1 MTSDDLDRRGETGDT
16 RKILNAAA
24 VRDRAHSLLET
35 GLAGNLAHFST
46 DVGQLEKTADF
57 VLDVTKAAYPDL
69 QIPFHARWRH
79 FETGGIDRWA
89 MIGAARRW
97 GELRQMGRAAF
108 DLVIASVLLDAG
120 AGADWRYAESATGQ
134 DYTRSEGLAV
144 ASVGMFMSGYFSGDP
159 MDPFRCDA
167 GALSALTAEEVG
179 RGFQVGTDNPMVGL
193 EGRVDL
199 LRRLGDV
206 CRLRE
211 DLFATE
217 DDARPGGL
225 FDILFNEAGGQDG
238 MLAAPR
244 ILELVLEALGPI
256 WPGRVKLNDVNLGD
270 TWLHPDIRTDDATNG
285 LVPLHKLSQWLS
297 YSLIEPLIWS
307 GVRVLEIDG
316 LTGLAEYRNGGLFI
330 DSGVLKLKEEAQATQ
345 SHEIGSELIVEWRA
359 LTVALLDRLADIVRR
374 KLDVDEQQ
382 LPLAC
387 VLEGGSWA
395 AGRVI
400 AKKKR
405 ADGGPPLSLVSD
417 GTVF

>member
-1 MTSDDLDRRGETGDT
+1 MTSEDLDRRGETGDT

-24 VRDRAHSLLET
+24 VRERAHILLET
-35 GLAGNLAHFST
+35 GLAGNLAHFSV
-46 DVGQLEKTADF
+46 DIGRLENAADL
-57 VLDVTKAAYPDL
+57 VLDVTRQAYPDL

-79 FETGGIDRWA
+79 FETDGIDRWA

-108 DLVIASVLLDAG
+108 DLVISSVLLDAG
-120 AGADWRYAESATGQ
+120 AGPDWRYTESATEQTYG
-134 DYTRSEGLAV
+134 RSEGLAV

-167 GALSALTAEEVG
+167 GTLSLLTAGEVA

-193 EGRVDL
+193 EGRAEL

-225 FDILFNEAGGQDG
+225 FDVLFNEAGEQDG

-244 ILELVLEALGPI
+244 ILELVLEALGPV
-256 WPGRVKLNDVNLGD
+256 WPGRIKFNDVSLGD
-270 TWLHPDIRTDDATNG
+270 TWLHPGIKTDDATTG

-297 YSLIEPLIWS
+297 YSLVEPLIWS
-307 GVRVLEIDG
+307 GVRVLEING

-330 DSGVLKLKEEAQATQ
+330 DTGVLKLKDEAQMNQ
-345 SHEIGSELIVEWRA
+345 PHEIGSELIVEWRA

-374 KLDVDEQQ
+374 KLDADEQQ

-395 AGRVI
+395 AGRQI
-400 AKKKR
+400 AKEKR
-405 ADGGPPLSLVSD
+405 ADGGPPLLLVSD

>member
-1 MTSDDLDRRGETGDT
+1 MISDAVERLGETGDT

-24 VRDRAHSLLET
+24 VRDRAHMLLEA
-35 GLAGNLAHFST
+35 GLSDDLKHFSLN
-46 DVGQLEKTADF
+46 LEALEPTAER
-57 VLDVTKAAYPDL
+57 VLEITKKAYPDL

-79 FETGGIDRWA
+79 FETGGIDRWT

-97 GELRQMGRAAF
+97 SELRQMGRAAF

-120 AGADWRYAESATGQ
+120 AGADWRYEEEVSGQ
-134 DYTRSEGLAV
+134 TYRRSEGLAV

-167 GALSALTAEEVG
+167 GTLSLLTAKEVAS
-179 RGFQVGTDNPMVGL
+179 GFQVGPNNPMIGL
-193 EGRVDL
+193 EGRAGL
-199 LRRLGDV
+199 LRKLGDV
-206 CRLRE
+206 CTLRE
-211 DLFATE
+211 DLFASE

-225 FDILFNEAGGQDG
+225 FDVLFNEASEQDG

-244 ILELVLEALGPI
+244 ILEVVLEALGPI

-270 TWLHPDIRTDDATNG
+270 TWLHSGIEIDDATRG
-285 LVPLHKLSQWLS
+285 LMPLHKLSQWLS
-297 YSLIEPLIWS
+297 YSLMEPLVWS
-307 GVRVLEIDG
+307 GVRVLEVDG

-330 DSGVLKLKEEAQATQ
+330 DSGVLSLKNKDQLMQ
-345 SHEIGSELIVEWRA
+345 SHEIGSELVVEWRA
-359 LTVALLDRLADIVRR
+359 LTVALLDRIADIVRK

-387 VLEGGSWA
+387 VLEGGTWA
-395 AGRVI
+395 AGRQI
-400 AKKKR
+400 AQEKR